1 MVVVVLVVLVAIVVG
16 VVVFVIVGVV
26 VVLYAHVRAAF
37 LAGRCLACWGG
48 LHVVVSVAI
57 AGLEAIGVR

>member
-1 MVVVVLVVLVAIVVG
+1 MAIVVG

-37 LAGRCLACWGG
+37 LAGRCLTCWGG
-48 LHVVVSVAI
+48 LHVVISVAI